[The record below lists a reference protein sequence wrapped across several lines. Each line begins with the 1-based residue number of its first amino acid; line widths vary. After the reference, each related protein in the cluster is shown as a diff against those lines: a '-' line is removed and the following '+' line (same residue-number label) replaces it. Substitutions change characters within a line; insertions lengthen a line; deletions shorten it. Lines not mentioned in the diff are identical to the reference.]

1 MPVQVNIGLNRKVGE
16 PNYGSRGASVH
27 LQVELDSAVVDEPD
41 RLRTQIHRLFA
52 LARRSLEEELHG
64 SSGTGQ
70 TSTDHSPRP
79 GSNAHGQSTEVSH
92 AQIDAHK
99 LSPPP
104 KRRATLNQI
113 RALNTIATRQQI
125 DLPEMLKTYGVRYIN
140 DLSIG
145 DASQLIDLLK
155 RHPPSRAVA
164 S

>member
-70 TSTDHSPRP
+70 TSTDHSPRLDP
-79 GSNAHGQSTEVSH
+79 NALGNSTDVSH
-92 AQIDAHK
+92 AQTDSTRPRRPI
-99 LSPPP
+99 
-104 KRRATLNQI
+104 KRLATLNQI

-125 DLPEMLKTYGVRYIN
+125 DLPAMLKTYGVRYIN

-155 RHPPSRAVA
+155 RHPPSSAVA